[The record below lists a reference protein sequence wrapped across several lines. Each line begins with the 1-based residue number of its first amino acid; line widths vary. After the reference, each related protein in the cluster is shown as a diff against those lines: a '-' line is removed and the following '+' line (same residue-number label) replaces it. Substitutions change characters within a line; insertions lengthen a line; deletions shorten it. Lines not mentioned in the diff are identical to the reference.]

1 MKEEFNSSQKADTLN
16 TLECN
21 IGGIKTYM
29 NTENIRNVVILGH
42 QGSGKTSLVESLAF
56 VSKLIPQ
63 KGEVEKKT
71 TLSDYTP
78 DEQRRGTSIQ
88 TAIVPL
94 NYNGYKIN
102 VIDIP
107 GNDDFISEAIGVN
120 GVVKGAVL
128 VIDASVGVQVGTVK
142 HYKMLRRKG
151 VPTFI
156 FVNKM
161 DKEDVDFEE
170 VLMEI
175 RDQLGKEVVS
185 FCYPLGHEKSFDGF
199 ANAVDLKAHIFNGK
213 ECVEAEIYPDKRDK
227 ILELHNTIVEEVAK
241 TDDALLEKFFNGEDF
256 TKEEIRSSLRVGVL
270 SGEITP
276 LIVGSALKN
285 IGVQTL
291 LNMFISYLPKPNDL
305 KPLEAHDENGKEK
318 VVPTSVDAP
327 FSAYVFKTIVDPY
340 AGTVNLAKVCSGVL
354 HVGDEVYV
362 NGGTQRVSMLYQM
375 TGKKLDSVNEV
386 IAGDICALTR
396 LEKVCSGDTLSS
408 PKSITVF
415 KPNKYP
421 TAVIFKAI
429 VLNNKNDESKLGPAL
444 AKMQLED
451 PALEVKRNNETKQL
465 LLGGLSESHIAYAL
479 EKLKTLYKVELT
491 TEKMKIVY
499 RESIKGTAEGDGR
512 YVKQS
517 GGSGFYGVV
526 KMRFEP
532 AEENVFAEEVFGGSV
547 PKNYFPAVEKG
558 FFEALNSGL
567 LAGFPVIGVKGV
579 LIDGKYHPVDS
590 NEQAFKM
597 AGILAFKDAYL
608 KCRPIILEPIMRV
621 KINVESRFTGSILS
635 DLNTRRARIQNIEEK
650 EHGSQE
656 IEALVPEAEIID
668 YVTQLKSITQ
678 ASGFFNRE
686 FEAYEE
692 LPEYLK
698 DKVIAENK
706 ITQ

>member
-1 MKEEFNSSQKADTLN
+1 MSKYDAKH
-16 TLECN
+16 
-21 IGGIKTYM
+21 
-29 NTENIRNVVILGH
+29 IRNVVVLGH
-42 QGSGKTSLVESLAF
+42 QSSGKTTLVESLAF
-56 VSKLIPQ
+56 IAKLIPQ
-63 KGEVEKKT
+63 KGEVEKKN

-78 DEQRRGTSIQ
+78 AEQMRGASIQ
-88 TAIVPL
+88 TSVVPL
-94 NYNGYKIN
+94 YYNDYKVN
-102 VIDIP
+102 LIDVP
-107 GNDDFISEAIGVN
+107 GNDDFISEVIGVT

-128 VIDASVGVQVGTVK
+128 VVDASVGVQVGTVK
-142 HYKMLRRKG
+142 HWNQLRRKG

-161 DKEDVDFEE
+161 DKEEIDFDLILEE
-170 VLMEI
+170 LREK
-175 RDQLGKEVVS
+175 LGNNVIS
-185 FCYPLGHEKSFDGF
+185 FCYPLGHDKQFDGF
-199 ANAVDLKAHIFNGK
+199 ANAVDLKAHVYNGK

-227 ILELHNTIVEEVAK
+227 VFELHNTITEEVAK
-241 TDDALLEKFFNGEDF
+241 TDDNLLEKFFNGEEF
-256 TKEEIRSSLRVGVL
+256 TKEEISSSLRKGVL
-270 SGEITP
+270 NGDLVP
-276 LIVGSALKN
+276 VIVGSATKN

-291 LNMFISYLPKPNDL
+291 LNMFIEYLPNPSDL
-305 KPLEAHDENGKEK
+305 KPLEAHDEAGND
-318 VVPTSVDAP
+318 VVRATSESEP
-327 FSAYVFKTIVDPY
+327 FSAYVFKTVVDPY
-340 AGTVNLAKVCSGVL
+340 SGTINIIKVCSGVL

-362 NGGTQRVSMLYQM
+362 NGETQKVSMLYTM

-386 IAGDICALTR
+386 VAGDIGAITR
-396 LEKVCSGDTLSS
+396 LEKVCSGNSLSS
-408 PKSITVF
+408 PKAVTIY
-415 KPNKYP
+415 KPVKYP

-451 PALEVKRNNETKQL
+451 PCIEVKRNNETKQL
-465 LLGGLSESHIAYAL
+465 LLGGLSSSHIDYVV
-479 EKLKTLYKVELT
+479 EKLKTVYKIDVK
-491 TEKMKIVY
+491 TEPMKIVY

-532 AEENVFAEEVFGGSV
+532 CEENTFAEEVFGGAV

-579 LIDGKYHPVDS
+579 LVDGKYHPVDS

-597 AGILAFKDAYL
+597 AGILAFKDAYM

-621 KINVESRFTGSILS
+621 KVHIESKYTGNVLS

-650 EHGSQE
+650 EHGNQE
-656 IEALVPEAEIID
+656 IEALIPEAEIID

-686 FEAYEE
+686 FVAYEE

-698 DKVIAENK
+698 DKVIKENK
-706 ITQ
+706 IEQ

>member
-1 MKEEFNSSQKADTLN
+1 
-16 TLECN
+16 
-21 IGGIKTYM
+21 M

-42 QGSGKTSLVESLAF
+42 QGSGKTSLVESLAYTA
-56 VSKLIPQ
+56 KLIPQ
-63 KGEVEKKT
+63 KGEVEKKN

-78 DEQRRGTSIQ
+78 DEQRRGGSIQ
-88 TAIVPL
+88 TSVVPL
-94 NYNGYKIN
+94 EYNGYKIN
-102 VIDIP
+102 LLDIP
-107 GNDDFISEAIGVN
+107 GNDDFISEVIGVA

-128 VIDASVGVQVGTVK
+128 VIDASVGVQVGTLK
-142 HYKMLRRKG
+142 HYKQLKRKG

-161 DKEDVDFEE
+161 DKEDVDFEP
-170 VLMEI
+170 VLADI
-175 RDQLGKEVVS
+175 REQLGKEVIS
-185 FCYPLGHEKSFDGF
+185 FCYPLGHEKGFDGF
-199 ANAVDLKAHIFNGK
+199 ANAVDLKAHIYNGK
-213 ECVEAEIYPDKRDK
+213 ECVEAEIYPDKRNK

-241 TDDALLEKFFNGEDF
+241 TDDALLEKFFNGEEF
-256 TKEEIRSSLRVGVL
+256 NLEEIRNSLRVGVL
-270 SGEITP
+270 AGDLTP
-276 LIVGSALKN
+276 LIVGSATKN

-291 LNMFISYLPKPNDL
+291 LNMFISYLPNPNDL
-305 KPLEAHDENGKEK
+305 KPLEARDENGNEK
-318 VVPTSVDAP
+318 VVPTEVNQP

-340 AGTVNLAKVCSGVL
+340 AGTINLLKVCSGVL

-362 NGGTQRVSMLYQM
+362 NGETQRISMLYTM
-375 TGKKLDSVNEV
+375 TGKKLDNANEI
-386 IAGDICALTR
+386 IAGDIGAITR
-396 LEKVCSGDTLSS
+396 VEKVKSGDSLSS
-408 PKSITVF
+408 PKSITIF
-415 KPNKYP
+415 KPVKFP

-429 VLNNKNDESKLGPAL
+429 ILENKNDESKLGPAL

-465 LLGGLSESHIAYAL
+465 LLGGLSESHINFAL
-479 EKLKTLYKVELT
+479 EKLKTLYKINLT
-491 TEKMKIVY
+491 TEKMKVVY

-532 AEENVFAEEVFGGSV
+532 AEENEFAEEVFGGAV

-597 AGILAFKDAYL
+597 AGILAFKDAYM

-621 KINVESRFTGSILS
+621 KVNVESRYTGSILS

-650 EHGSQE
+650 EHGYQE

-678 ASGFFNRE
+678 ASGYFNRE
-686 FEAYEE
+686 FVDYEE
-692 LPEYLK
+692 LPNYLV

-706 ITQ
+706 IKE

>member
-1 MKEEFNSSQKADTLN
+1 
-16 TLECN
+16 
-21 IGGIKTYM
+21 M

-42 QGSGKTSLVESLAF
+42 QGSGKTSLVESLAYTA
-56 VSKLIPQ
+56 KLIPQ
-63 KGEVEKKT
+63 KGEVEKKN

-78 DEQRRGTSIQ
+78 DEQRRGGSIQ
-88 TAIVPL
+88 TSIVPL
-94 NYNGYKIN
+94 EYNGYKIN
-102 VIDIP
+102 LLDIP
-107 GNDDFISEAIGVN
+107 GNDDFISEVIGVA

-128 VIDASVGVQVGTVK
+128 VIDASVGVQVGTLK
-142 HYKMLRRKG
+142 HYKQLKRKG

-161 DKEDVDFEE
+161 DKEDIDFEP
-170 VLMEI
+170 VLEDI
-175 RDQLGKEVVS
+175 REQLGKEVIS
-185 FCYPLGHEKSFDGF
+185 FCYPLGHEKGFDGF
-199 ANAVDLKAHIFNGK
+199 ANAVDLKAHIYNGK
-213 ECVEAEIYPDKRDK
+213 ECVEAEIYPDKRNK

-241 TDDALLEKFFNGEDF
+241 TDDALLEKFFNGEEF
-256 TKEEIRSSLRVGVL
+256 NLEEIRNSLRIGVL
-270 SGEITP
+270 AGDLTP
-276 LIVGSALKN
+276 LIVGSATKN

-291 LNMFISYLPKPNDL
+291 LNMFISYLPNPNDL
-305 KPLEAHDENGKEK
+305 KPLEAHDENGNEK
-318 VVPTSVDAP
+318 VVPTDVNQP

-340 AGTVNLAKVCSGVL
+340 AGTINLLKVCSGVL

-362 NGGTQRVSMLYQM
+362 NGGTQRISMLYTM
-375 TGKKLDSVNEV
+375 TGKKLDNVNEL
-386 IAGDICALTR
+386 IAGDIGAITR
-396 LEKVCSGDTLSS
+396 VEKVKSGDSLSS
-408 PKSITVF
+408 PKSITIF
-415 KPNKYP
+415 KPVKFP

-429 VLNNKNDESKLGPAL
+429 ILENKNDESKLGPAL

-465 LLGGLSESHIAYAL
+465 LLGGLSESHINFAL
-479 EKLKTLYKVELT
+479 EKLKTLYKINLT
-491 TEKMKIVY
+491 TEKMKVVY

-532 AEENVFAEEVFGGSV
+532 AEENEFAEEVFGGAV

-597 AGILAFKDAYL
+597 AGILAFKDAYM

-621 KINVESRFTGSILS
+621 KVNVESRYTGSILS

-650 EHGSQE
+650 EHGYQE

-678 ASGFFNRE
+678 ASGYFNRE
-686 FEAYEE
+686 FVDYEE
-692 LPEYLK
+692 LPNYLV

-706 ITQ
+706 IKE